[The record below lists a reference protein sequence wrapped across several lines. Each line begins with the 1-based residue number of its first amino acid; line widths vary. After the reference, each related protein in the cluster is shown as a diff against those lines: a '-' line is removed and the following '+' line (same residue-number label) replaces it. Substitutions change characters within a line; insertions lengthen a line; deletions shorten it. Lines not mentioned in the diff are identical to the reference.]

1 MFGLCNVYM
10 TVVCSVNIASHF
22 VRWLRSFCFSRY
34 SLDSNTYHLIKSRSG
49 SGIES
54 PLRDP
59 ARDQRTPEE
68 IAWWNKNVSDTKRA
82 HAKSLPLD
90 GPLPDKLPDPWLFDS
105 ELLLRKLEQCR
116 ELVMHIPISNPAA
129 TQDGIK
135 IALNAVCTLQND
147 LRFLLHLHRE
157 GQREFAK
164 KNDEAKHKQ
173 QKKTAA
179 QALSKIVQFR
189 A

>member
-1 MFGLCNVYM
+1 MNHYPDHTRRRG
-10 TVVCSVNIASHF
+10 
-22 VRWLRSFCFSRY
+22 R
-34 SLDSNTYHLIKSRSG
+34 
-49 SGIES
+49 
-54 PLRDP
+54 PLRNP
-59 ARDQRTPEE
+59 SQGERTAEE
-68 IAWWNKNVSDTKRA
+68 ISWWNKNVSDATRA
-82 HAKSLPLD
+82 QAKPLPLD

-116 ELVMHIPISNPAA
+116 ELVMKIPISNPAA
-129 TQDGIK
+129 TLDGIK
-135 IALNAVCTLQND
+135 IALSAVCTLQND

-157 GQREFAK
+157 GQHAFAK
-164 KNDEAKHKQ
+164 QSDEAEHKQ